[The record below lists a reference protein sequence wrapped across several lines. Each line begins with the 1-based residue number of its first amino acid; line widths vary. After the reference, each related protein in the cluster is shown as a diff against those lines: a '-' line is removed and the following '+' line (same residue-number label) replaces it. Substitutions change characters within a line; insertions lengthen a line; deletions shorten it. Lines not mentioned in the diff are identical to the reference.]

1 MELRRVEPITPVI
14 TEFFPY
20 INPHYGITYRLRFP
34 SLNTPGGDERPL
46 KLVFASV
53 IGEVELKFEGR

>member
-1 MELRRVEPITPVI
+1 MRRIDPVTPVM

-20 INPHYGITYRLRFP
+20 INPYYGIAYWLRFSQLQKN
-34 SLNTPGGDERPL
+34 SLGDGPL

-53 IGEVELKFEGR
+53 IGKVELEFPGQ